1 MGRPRNALIVDDEP
15 HVRAYA
21 KLLLREAGID
31 EVWEAADG
39 GQAIAALE
47 AHEPELVLLDVN
59 LPVLSGLEVL
69 RQLKE
74 AGWTTPVIMLTAE
87 NATKTVQEAAKQ
99 GARGYLLKYSPRDEA
114 LADLRAVLDELE
126 DESAANAPGAPPK

>member
-1 MGRPRNALIVDDEP
+1 MGGGPGGPAGGPVRELEAAGAAGTNGRMGRPKTALIVDDEA

-21 KLLLREAGID
+21 KLLLREAGIR

-59 LPVLSGLEVL
+59 LPVMSGLEVL
-69 RQLKE
+69 RQLQE
-74 AGWTTPVIMLTAE
+74 AGWTTPVVMLTAE
-87 NATKTVQEAAKQ
+87 NATKTVQEAAKF
-99 GARGYLLKYSPRDEA
+99 GARHSLQ
-114 LADLRAVLDELE
+114 
-126 DESAANAPGAPPK
+126 